1 MSTRGF
7 AVVDVE
13 TTGLFP
19 GGSDRVIELA
29 VVTTD
34 EFGTVTGEWETV
46 VNPRRHIGAGHV
58 HGLDGA
64 TLMNAPAFA
73 DILPDLVDVLDGRA
87 IVAHNASFDRR
98 FLAAEFARTHTLL
111 PDDAPFVCTM
121 RLAREII
128 PGAGRSLADCCAAFD
143 VELSSAHHALGDAR
157 ATAELLAGYIA
168 TTGAAMWRPHLEKAA
183 SVSWRR
189 PEHPSPEPFAAWM
202 PRATARDDRHFL
214 ERMSAV
220 LPEVSAPEAHLDY
233 LALLDRC
240 LIDRHLSQHEAV
252 ELIALA
258 DELGVDR
265 PTALALHES
274 YVQQLAAVA
283 WADGVL
289 SADERADIEA
299 VARMLGVSDDVRER
313 ALDARDREPA
323 TPVAP
328 APAAGTAASAIAPG
342 SIVVL
347 TGAMS
352 RPREQWEAD
361 LVAAGFRTAS
371 AVSKKVNLVVAADPD
386 SLSGKARKARDY
398 GIPVVGESF
407 LSDLLARGVPGSWQ

>member
-1 MSTRGF
+1 MGTPGF

-46 VNPRRHIGAGHV
+46 VNPRRHIGAGHI

-64 TLMNAPAFA
+64 TLMNAPAFV
-73 DILPDLVDVLDGRA
+73 DICPDLIDALAGRV
-87 IVAHNASFDRR
+87 IVAHNANFDRR
-98 FLAAEFARTHTLL
+98 FLAAEFARAHTQL
-111 PDDAPFVCTM
+111 PEDAPFVCTM

-157 ATAELLAGYIA
+157 ATAELLAGYIGS
-168 TTGAAMWRPHLEKAA
+168 TGAAAWRPYLEKAA

-189 PEHPSPEPFAAWM
+189 PSRPSAAPFSAWM

-214 ERMSAV
+214 ERMSAA
-220 LPEVSAPEAHLDY
+220 LPDISAPEAHLDY

-240 LIDRHLSQHEAV
+240 LIDRHVSQHEAR
-252 ELIALA
+252 ELVVLA
-258 DELGVDR
+258 EELGVDK
-265 PTALALHES
+265 PTALTLHES
-274 YVQQLAAVA
+274 YVEQLASVA

-289 SADERADIEA
+289 SPEERADIET
-299 VARMLGVSDDVRER
+299 VARVLGVSDEVRER
-313 ALDARDREPA
+313 AIDARSRDRARVFPPTS
-323 TPVAP
+323 TPGVA
-328 APAAGTAASAIAPG
+328 APAIAPG

-347 TGAMS
+347 TGSMS
-352 RPREQWEAD
+352 RPREQLEAA
-361 LVAAGFRTAS
+361 LLAAGFATAP
-371 AVSKKVNLVVAADPD
+371 AVSKKVGLVVAADPD

-398 GIPVVGESF
+398 GIPVVSESF
-407 LSDLLARGVPGSWQ
+407 LLQILETELGRLP

>member
-1 MSTRGF
+1 MTPRGF

-98 FLAAEFARTHTLL
+98 FLAAEFARAHTLL

-128 PGAGRSLADCCAAFD
+128 PGAARSLADCCAAFD

-168 TTGAAMWRPHLEKAA
+168 STGAAMWRPYLEKAA

-214 ERMSAV
+214 ERMSAA
-220 LPEVSAPEAHLDY
+220 LPEVSAPDAHLDY

-274 YVQQLAAVA
+274 YLQQLAAVA

-289 SADERADIEA
+289 TADERADIEA
-299 VARMLGVSDDVRER
+299 VARMLGVSDEVREQ
-313 ALDARDREPA
+313 ALDARGREPA

-328 APAAGTAASAIAPG
+328 APAAGAAASAFAPG

-352 RPREQWEAD
+352 RPREHWEAE

-371 AVSKKVNLVVAADPD
+371 AVSKKVHLVVAADPD
-386 SLSGKARKARDY
+386 SLSGKARKAREY
-398 GIPVVGESF
+398 GIPVVGEAF
-407 LSDLLARGVPGSWQ
+407 LGDLLSMGSGVGR